1 MAKQGSIETTDIIVC
16 GCGPTGAM
24 VSVLLS
30 QYSIPHVV
38 LEKDVEVNADP
49 RGIALDEDGIRC
61 LQACGIYEKIF
72 TEIGQCM
79 GNFRFVG
86 KVHHDLSA
94 KPFMMMDYST
104 TEGGTGH
111 PGFMCHK
118 QPSVEKH
125 LRSQIT
131 SLGVAKMNLGARVT
145 SIWEDKDWVYATYIN
160 TSNQSHTVRGKF
172 LIGADGK
179 TGFARKQYL
188 EPKGVALNQAM
199 EMPYEEDW
207 VALNW
212 KISLP
217 TPETHPDFPLW
228 KKGYTPQQ
236 VYDEF
241 FPTDFRFM
249 CNPVRAAVCGRFGLD
264 SDRLWRFEFL
274 VLRGEDPTQ
283 MSKPNQIANV
293 VYPYITRQGSRYG
306 LPDKDIVY
314 PLDCVEVLRCRPFR
328 FSARSCNKWSLGRV
342 VLCGDAAHVFPPFG
356 GQGIASAFR
365 DAISLVW
372 RLRIATDNSLGSRL
386 RITKKDTTEGREALD
401 YQKLLRGWYSERKQ
415 QLDKS
420 LRSTV
425 ENGDYVT
432 ESSSVKV
439 FMRDWYLWLI
449 QLVPSW
455 KHWLQLG
462 NRRDGMTRYQWQDG
476 MGMAFLPR
484 LGGGGNFPQVYAVPI
499 TNTPRGGRVVFTDD
513 IIFSPQK
520 KGLFQ
525 VVVLLQPRSDSHGV
539 EFALSGLEDI
549 SNGVIRDGEATVF
562 VDNTQAPPLDL
573 KSRHVYRFATAAEF
587 AKDPVLCAGRP
598 EPKGYDPHRM
608 SKEVGNKKF
617 VILRPDRFVFAA
629 CNTRADLA
637 SAAQTLGKLVATGT
651 L

>member
-1 MAKQGSIETTDIIVC
+1 MAEETSLETTDIIVC

-38 LEKDVEVNADP
+38 LEKESEVNADP
-49 RGIALDEDGIRC
+49 RGIALDEDGIRY

-79 GNFRFVG
+79 GNFRFIG
-86 KVHHDLSA
+86 KDHHDLSR

-118 QPSVEKH
+118 QPCIEKH

-131 SLGVAKMNLGARVT
+131 TLGVAEMYLGARVT
-145 SIWEDKDWVYATYIN
+145 SIWEDEDWVYARYTN
-160 TSNQSHTVRGKF
+160 TSNQDRTVRGKF
-172 LIGADGK
+172 LVGADGK
-179 TGFARKQYL
+179 TGFTRKQYL
-188 EPKGVALNQAM
+188 EPRGITLDQARG
-199 EMPYEEDW
+199 MPYEEEW

-217 TPETHPDFPLW
+217 SPETHPNFPLW
-228 KKGYTPQQ
+228 EKGYTPQQ

-249 CNPVRAAVCGRFGLD
+249 CNHIRPAVCGRFGLD

-274 VLRGEDPTQ
+274 VRPGEDPVH
-283 MSKPNQIANV
+283 MAKPNQIAKV
-293 VYPYITRQGSRYG
+293 VHPYITHPGSRYR
-306 LPDKDIVY
+306 LKTKQIPY

-328 FSARSCNKWSLGRV
+328 FSARSCNKWSIGRAI
-342 VLCGDAAHVFPPFG
+342 LCGDAAHVFPPFG

-372 RLRIATDNSLGSRL
+372 RLRIATSDSSRDKN
-386 RITKKDTTEGREALD
+386 TLD
-401 YQKLLRGWYSERKQ
+401 YQTLLQGWYLERKQ

-425 ENGDYVT
+425 ENGNYVT
-432 ESSSVKV
+432 ESSHAKV
-439 FMRDWYLWLI
+439 FLRDWYLWLI

-462 NRRDGMTRYQWQDG
+462 NRRDGMIRYQWQEG

-484 LGGGGNFPQVYAVPI
+484 FGGGGNFPQVYAVPV
-499 TNTPRGGRVVFTDD
+499 TNTQRNERVLFTDD
-513 IIFSPQK
+513 VIFSPQK
-520 KGLFQ
+520 QGLFQ
-525 VVVLLQPRSDSHGV
+525 VVVILQLHTNVDSV
-539 EFALSGLEDI
+539 ETALQGLQDI
-549 SNGVIRDGEATVF
+549 SNGALRDGEATVF
-562 VDNTQAPPLDL
+562 LDSTQAALCDL
-573 KSRHVYRFATAAEF
+573 KGRHIYRLATATEF
-587 AKDPVLCAGRP
+587 ADDRVLSAGRP
-598 EPKGYDPHRM
+598 KPKGYDLHRM
-608 SKEVGNKKF
+608 SKEVKNKTF
-617 VILRPDRFVFAA
+617 VILRPDRFIFAV
-629 CNTRADLA
+629 CDTRSDLVY
-637 SAAQTLGKLVATGT
+637 AAQMLCKLVATGT

>member
-1 MAKQGSIETTDIIVC
+1 MAEKDPLETTDIIVC

-38 LEKDVEVNADP
+38 LEKDCEVNADP

-61 LQACGIYEKIF
+61 LQACGIYDKIF

-79 GNFRFVG
+79 GNFRFIG
-86 KVHHDLSA
+86 KVHHDLSR

-118 QPSVEKH
+118 QPCVEKH

-131 SLGVAKMNLGARVT
+131 TLGVAKMRLGARVT
-145 SIWEDKDWVYATYIN
+145 SIWEDQDWVYAGYTD
-160 TSNQSHTVRGKF
+160 TSNQSRTVRGKF

-179 TGFARKQYL
+179 TGFTRKMYL
-188 EPKGVALNQAM
+188 EPQGITLDQAM
-199 EMPYEEDW
+199 EMPYEEEW

-212 KISLP
+212 RISLP
-217 TPETHPDFPLW
+217 TPDTHPDFPLW
-228 KKGYTPQQ
+228 EKGYTPQQ

-249 CNPVRAAVCGRFGLD
+249 CNHVRPAVCGRFGLD
-264 SDRLWRFEFL
+264 SDRLWRFEFV
-274 VLRGEDPTQ
+274 VLPDEDSGE
-283 MSKPNQIANV
+283 MAKPGQIAKV
-293 VYPYITRQGSRYG
+293 VYPYITLPGSRYG
-306 LPDKDIVY
+306 LKAKQIMY

-328 FSARSCNKWSLGRV
+328 FSARSCNKWALGRV

-372 RLRIATDNSLGSRL
+372 RLRIAANDSAR
-386 RITKKDTTEGREALD
+386 GRETPD

-439 FMRDWYLWLI
+439 FLRDWYLWLI

-462 NRRDGMTRYQWQDG
+462 NRRDGMVRYQWQEG
-476 MGMAFLPR
+476 VGMAFLHK
-484 LGGGGNFPQVYAVPI
+484 LGGGRNFPQVYAVRI
-499 TNTPRGGRVVFTDD
+499 TNTPRSEKVLFTDD
-513 IIFSPQK
+513 IIFRPQK

-525 VVVLLQPRSDSHGV
+525 VVVILQPRSDADGV
-539 EFALSGLEDI
+539 ETALCGLEEI
-549 SNGVIRDGEATVF
+549 SNGVLRDDEATVF
-562 VDNTQAPPLDL
+562 LDNIKAHPFDL
-573 KSRHVYRFATAAEF
+573 KGRHIYRIATAAEF
-587 AKDPVLCAGRP
+587 TNDPVLSAGRP

-608 SKEVGNKKF
+608 SKEVGNKTF
-617 VILRPDRFVFAA
+617 VILRPDRFVFSA
-629 CNTRADLA
+629 CDTRSDLVY
-637 SAAQTLGKLVATGT
+637 AAQMLRKLVATGA

>member
-1 MAKQGSIETTDIIVC
+1 MAEKGSPKTTDIIVC

-38 LEKDVEVNADP
+38 LEKDCEVNADP

-61 LQACGIYEKIF
+61 LQGCGIYDKIF

-79 GNFRFVG
+79 GNFRFIG
-86 KVHHDLSA
+86 KVHNDLSR

-118 QPSVEKH
+118 QPCIEKH
-125 LRSQIT
+125 LRSRIT
-131 SLGVAKMNLGARVT
+131 TMGVAEMHLGASVT
-145 SIWEDKDWVYATYIN
+145 SIWEDKDWVYARYTD
-160 TSNQSHTVRGKF
+160 TSNQCHTVRGKF

-179 TGFARKQYL
+179 TGFTRKRYL
-188 EPKGVALNQAM
+188 EPRGITLDQARNA
-199 EMPYEEDW
+199 PYEKEW

-217 TPETHPDFPLW
+217 TPTTHPKFPLW
-228 KKGYTPQQ
+228 EKGYTPQQ

-241 FPTDFRFM
+241 FPKDFRFM
-249 CNPVRAAVCGRFGLD
+249 CNHSRAAVCGRFGLD
-264 SDRLWRFEFL
+264 SDRLWRFEFV
-274 VLRGEDPTQ
+274 VLPEEDPNE
-283 MSKPNQIANV
+283 MAKPVQIAQV
-293 VYPYITRQGSRYG
+293 VYPYLTHPGSRYG
-306 LPDKDIVY
+306 LEVEQIMY
-314 PLDCVEVLRCRPFR
+314 PLDCIEVLRCRPFR

-365 DAISLVW
+365 DAVSLVW
-372 RLRIATDNSLGSRL
+372 RLRIAISSSTGGQELV
-386 RITKKDTTEGREALD
+386 D
-401 YQKLLRGWYSERKQ
+401 YQKLLQGWYSERKQ

-420 LRSTV
+420 LLSTV

-432 ESSSVKV
+432 ESSNAKV
-439 FMRDWYLWLI
+439 FIRDWYLWLI
-449 QLVPSW
+449 QLIPSW

-462 NRRDGMTRYQWQDG
+462 NRRDGMIRYQWQEG

-484 LGGGGNFPQVYAVPI
+484 LGGGRNFPQVYAVRI
-499 TNTPRGGRVVFTDD
+499 TNTPQNEQVFFTDD
-513 IIFSPQK
+513 IIFSPEK

-525 VVVLLQPRSDSHGV
+525 VVVILQHLKNAGEIETALHG
-539 EFALSGLEDI
+539 LQGI
-549 SNGVIRDGEATVF
+549 SNGALRDSEATVF
-562 VDNTQAPPLDL
+562 VDNTRAAPCDL
-573 KSRHVYRFATAAEF
+573 EGRHIYRVATAAEF
-587 AKDPVLCAGRP
+587 ADSPALIAGRP

-608 SKEVGNKKF
+608 SKETNNNTF

-629 CNTRADLA
+629 CNTRSDLIHV
-637 SAAQTLGKLVATGT
+637 AQMLRKLVATGT

>member
-1 MAKQGSIETTDIIVC
+1 MAEKDPLETTDIIVC

-38 LEKDVEVNADP
+38 LEKDCEVNADP

-61 LQACGIYEKIF
+61 LQACGIYDKIF

-79 GNFRFVG
+79 GNFRFIG
-86 KVHHDLSA
+86 KVHHDLSR
-94 KPFMMMDYST
+94 KPFMMMNYST

-118 QPSVEKH
+118 QPCVEKH

-131 SLGVAKMNLGARVT
+131 TLGVAKMHLGARVT
-145 SIWEDKDWVYATYIN
+145 SIWEDQDWVYAGYTD
-160 TSNQSHTVRGKF
+160 TSNQSRTIRGKF

-179 TGFARKQYL
+179 TGFTRKKYL
-188 EPKGVALNQAM
+188 EPQGITLDQAM
-199 EMPYEEDW
+199 EMPYEEEW

-212 KISLP
+212 RISLP
-217 TPETHPDFPLW
+217 TPDTHPDFPS
-228 KKGYTPQQ
+228 
-236 VYDEF
+236 
-241 FPTDFRFM
+241 
-249 CNPVRAAVCGRFGLD
+249 GRRGIRPSKSTMSSSPLTSD
-264 SDRLWRFEFL
+264 SCAIILWRFEFV
-274 VLRGEDPTQ
+274 VLPDEDSGE
-283 MSKPNQIANV
+283 MAKPDQIAKV
-293 VYPYITRQGSRYG
+293 VYPYITHPGSRYG
-306 LPDKDIVY
+306 LKAKQVMY

-328 FSARSCNKWSLGRV
+328 FSARSCNKWALGRV

-372 RLRIATDNSLGSRL
+372 RLRIAANDSAR
-386 RITKKDTTEGREALD
+386 GREMPD

-432 ESSSVKV
+432 ESSIVKV
-439 FMRDWYLWLI
+439 FLRDWYLWLI
-449 QLVPSW
+449 QVVPSW
-455 KHWLQLG
+455 KNWLQLG
-462 NRRDGMTRYQWQDG
+462 NRRDGMVRYQWQEG
-476 MGMAFLPR
+476 VGMAFLHK
-484 LGGGGNFPQVYAVPI
+484 LGGGRNFPQVYAVRI
-499 TNTPRGGRVVFTDD
+499 TNTPRSEKVLFTDD

-525 VVVLLQPRSDSHGV
+525 VVVILQPRSDADGV
-539 EFALSGLEDI
+539 ETALRGLEEI
-549 SNGVIRDGEATVF
+549 SNGVLRDGEVTVF
-562 VDNTQAPPLDL
+562 LNNIKAQPFDL
-573 KSRHVYRFATAAEF
+573 KGRHIYRIATATEF
-587 AKDPVLCAGRP
+587 TNDPILSAGRP
-598 EPKGYDPHRM
+598 EPKGYDPHRI
-608 SKEVGNKKF
+608 SKEVGNKTF

-629 CNTRADLA
+629 CDTRSDLVY
-637 SAAQTLGKLVATGT
+637 AAQMLRKLVATGA

>member
-1 MAKQGSIETTDIIVC
+1 MTGKDLIETTDIIVC

-24 VSVLLS
+24 LSVLLS
-30 QYSIPHVV
+30 QYSISHVI
-38 LEKDVEVNADP
+38 LEKENEVNADP
-49 RGIALDEDGIRC
+49 RGIALDEDGIRY
-61 LQACGIYEKIF
+61 LQACGIYDKIF

-79 GNFRFVG
+79 GNFKFIG
-86 KVHHDLSA
+86 KEHHDLTK

-118 QPSVEKH
+118 QPCVEKH

-131 SLGVAKMNLGARVT
+131 ALGVAEMHLGAKVT
-145 SIWEDKDWVYATYIN
+145 SIWEDEDWVYARYTN
-160 TSNQSHTVRGKF
+160 TSNQGGTVRGKF

-179 TGFARKQYL
+179 TGFTRKQYL
-188 EPKGVALNQAM
+188 EPQGITLDQAM
-199 EMPYEEDW
+199 RMPYEETW

-217 TPETHPDFPLW
+217 TPKTHPDFPFGRRGIRPS
-228 KKGYTPQQ
+228 KSTMS
-236 VYDEF
+236 F
-241 FPTDFRFM
+241 FPLTSDSCFV
-249 CNPVRAAVCGRFGLD
+249 VRP
-264 SDRLWRFEFL
+264 
-274 VLRGEDPTQ
+274 GEDPGD
-283 MSKPNQIANV
+283 MAKPNQIAKV
-293 VYPYITRQGSRYG
+293 VHPYITHPGSRYG
-306 LPDKDIVY
+306 LNTKQIIY
-314 PLDCVEVLRCRPFR
+314 PLDCVEVLRCRPFK

-372 RLRIATDNSLGSRL
+372 RLRIATNVSSRSG
-386 RITKKDTTEGREALD
+386 EMLD
-401 YQKLLRGWYSERKQ
+401 YRTLLQGWYVERKQ

-425 ENGDYVT
+425 ENGNYVT
-432 ESSSVKV
+432 ESSNIKI
-439 FMRDWYLWLI
+439 FLRDWYLWLI

-462 NRRDGMTRYQWQDG
+462 NRRDGMVRYQWQEG

-484 LGGGGNFPQVYAVPI
+484 LGGGGNFPQVYAVSVA
-499 TNTPRGGRVVFTDD
+499 NTPRSEKVLFTDD

-520 KGLFQ
+520 QGLFQ
-525 VVVLLQPRSDSHGV
+525 VVVILQPHRIVDGV
-539 EFALSGLEDI
+539 DAALRGLQGI
-549 SNGVIRDGEATVF
+549 SNGAIRDGEATVF
-562 VDNTQAPPLDL
+562 INTTKAAPCDL
-573 KSRHVYRFATAAEF
+573 KGRHVYRLATAAEF
-587 AKDPVLCAGRP
+587 ADDPVLSAGRP

-608 SKEVGNKKF
+608 SKEVGNKTF

-629 CNTRADLA
+629 CDTRSDLVY
-637 SAAQTLGKLVATGT
+637 AAETLRRLVATGT

>member
-1 MAKQGSIETTDIIVC
+1 MAEKGPFETTDVIVC

-30 QYSIPHVV
+30 QYSIHHVV
-38 LEKDVEVNADP
+38 LEKDSEVNADP
-49 RGIALDEDGIRC
+49 RGIALDEDGIRY

-79 GNFRFVG
+79 GNFRFID
-86 KVHHDLSA
+86 KDHHDLTR

-118 QPSVEKH
+118 QPFVEKH

-131 SLGVAKMNLGARVT
+131 TLGVGEMHLGARVT
-145 SIWEDKDWVYATYIN
+145 AIWEDEDWVYARYTN
-160 TSNQSHTVRGKF
+160 TSNQDRTVRGKF
-172 LIGADGK
+172 LVGADGK
-179 TGFARKQYL
+179 TGFTRKQYL
-188 EPKGVALNQAM
+188 EPRGITLDQAM
-199 EMPYEEDW
+199 RMPYEEDW

-217 TPETHPDFPLW
+217 SPETHPDFPLW
-228 KKGYTPQQ
+228 EKGYTPQE
-236 VYDEF
+236 VYDKF

-249 CNPVRAAVCGRFGLD
+249 CNHVRPAVCGRFGLD
-264 SDRLWRFEFL
+264 GDRLWRFEF
-274 VLRGEDPTQ
+274 VVQPGEDPGD
-283 MSKPNQIANV
+283 MAKPDQIARV
-293 VYPYITRQGSRYG
+293 VYPYITHPGSRYG
-306 LPDKDIVY
+306 LTTKQIQY

-372 RLRIATDNSLGSRL
+372 RLRIATNASSRSQ
-386 RITKKDTTEGREALD
+386 DTLD
-401 YQKLLRGWYSERKQ
+401 YQTLLKGWYSERKQ

-425 ENGDYVT
+425 ENGNYVT
-432 ESSSVKV
+432 ESSRVKV
-439 FMRDWYLWLI
+439 FLRDWYLWLI

-462 NRRDGMTRYQWQDG
+462 NRRDGMVKYQWQGG

-484 LGGGGNFPQVYAVPI
+484 HGGGKNFPQVYVVPV
-499 TNTPRGGRVVFTDD
+499 TNTPQIEKVLFTDD
-513 IIFSPQK
+513 VIFSRQK
-520 KGLFQ
+520 QGLFQ
-525 VVVLLQPRSDSHGV
+525 VVVILRSQNNIESVETALHGLQ
-539 EFALSGLEDI
+539 DI
-549 SNGVIRDGEATVF
+549 SDGALRDDEATIF
-562 VDNTQAPPLDL
+562 LDSIQAAPCDL
-573 KSRHVYRFATAAEF
+573 KGRHIYRLATAAEF
-587 AKDPVLCAGRP
+587 AGDPVLCAGRP
-598 EPKGYDPHRM
+598 KPMGYDPHRM
-608 SKEVGNKKF
+608 SKEVGNKTF
-617 VILRPDRFVFAA
+617 IILRPDRFVFAA
-629 CNTRADLA
+629 CDTRSDLVY
-637 SAAQTLGKLVATGT
+637 AAQMLRKLVATGA

>member
-1 MAKQGSIETTDIIVC
+1 MAEKDLLETTDIIVC

-38 LEKDVEVNADP
+38 LEKESAVNADP
-49 RGIALDEDGIRC
+49 RGIALDEDGIRY

-79 GNFRFVG
+79 GNFKFIG
-86 KVHHDLSA
+86 KDHHDLA
-94 KPFMMMDYST
+94 KKPFMMMDYST

-118 QPSVEKH
+118 QPCIEKY

-131 SLGVAKMNLGARVT
+131 TLGIAKMYLGARVT
-145 SIWEDKDWVYATYIN
+145 SIWEDEDWVYARYTD
-160 TSNQSHTVRGKF
+160 TSDQDRIVRGKF

-179 TGFARKQYL
+179 TGFTRKQYL
-188 EPKGVALNQAM
+188 EPRGITLDQAM
-199 EMPYEEDW
+199 RMPYEEEW

-217 TPETHPDFPLW
+217 SPETHPDFPLW
-228 KKGYTPQQ
+228 EKGYTPQK

-241 FPTDFRFM
+241 FPTDFRFI
-249 CNPVRAAVCGRFGLD
+249 CNHVRPAVCGRFGLD

-274 VLRGEDPTQ
+274 VRSGEDA
-283 MSKPNQIANV
+283 MDMAKPNQIAKV
-293 VYPYITRQGSRYG
+293 VHPYITHPGSRYG
-306 LPDKDIVY
+306 LKTKQIQY
-314 PLDCVEVLRCRPFR
+314 PVDCVEVLRCRPFR

-365 DAISLVW
+365 DAVSLVW
-372 RLRIATDNSLGSRL
+372 RLRIATNDSSKSR
-386 RITKKDTTEGREALD
+386 DTVD
-401 YQKLLRGWYSERKQ
+401 YQMLLQGWYSERKQ

-425 ENGDYVT
+425 ENGNYVT
-432 ESSSVKV
+432 ESSHIKV
-439 FMRDWYLWLI
+439 FLRDWYLWLI

-462 NRRDGMTRYQWQDG
+462 NRRDGMVRYQWQERV
-476 MGMAFLPR
+476 GMAFLPR
-484 LGGGGNFPQVYAVPI
+484 FGGGGNFPQVYVVPF
-499 TNTPRGGRVVFTDD
+499 TNTLRNKRVLFTDD
-513 IIFSPQK
+513 VIFNPQK
-520 KGLFQ
+520 QGLFQ
-525 VVVLLQPRSDSHGV
+525 VVVILQPHGNV
-539 EFALSGLEDI
+539 DVMETALHGLQDI
-549 SNGVIRDGEATVF
+549 SDGALRDGEATVF
-562 VDNTQAPPLDL
+562 LNTTQAASCDV
-573 KSRHVYRFATAAEF
+573 KGRHIYRLATAAEF
-587 AKDPVLCAGRP
+587 ADDPVLSAGRP
-598 EPKGYDPHRM
+598 KPKGYDPHRM
-608 SKEVGNKKF
+608 SNEVKNRTF

-629 CNTRADLA
+629 CDTRSDLVY
-637 SAAQTLGKLVATGT
+637 AAHKLRKLVATGT